1 MGSGGFRILLSME
14 VVVRVLKVA
23 LGSMFALAL
32 VTSAALA
39 GGAACSGHT
48 SAACSAKATAAC
60 SGSMAGCRVE
70 ATRLSS
76 GDLVVHYI
84 GANEEA
90 VKYLHAKAEGSADKF
105 CCGMT
110 QKMASND
117 KCKVDM
123 ARVSNGVI
131 VFVTSANKD
140 VVDQYEKEFA
150 TLTSTK

>member
-1 MGSGGFRILLSME
+1 MRI
-14 VVVRVLKVA
+14 LKVA
-23 LGSMFALAL
+23 MGSMFALTLLA
-32 VTSAALA
+32 SAALA
-39 GGAACSGHT
+39 GGAACAGHT
-48 SAACSAKATAAC
+48 SSACNAKATAAC
-60 SGSMAGCRVE
+60 SGSMAGCSVE

-84 GANEEA
+84 GANAEA

-110 QKMASND
+110 QKMASNE

-150 TLTSTK
+150 SLTTTK